1 MSKRQTPRTVEAP
14 CSACGRETTWQVVRE
29 NRSEDKL
36 RCTGCRATGYRARSF
51 WHMSTDAAASRLEQ
65 AQAEYDAAK
74 AAQAQARTAHN
85 EAFAA
90 YLPVRERYEAS
101 QQHVR
106 AAYQRLQEAK
116 EGSPLH
122 RQEIA
127 GVLRRAGFTQGAVD
141 RSRISHHAEGFT
153 CQQASERAVSLRY
166 IWCHSVFEAERQ
178 AAYARRDEAL
188 PRMVQALRAAGYWV
202 SEPTSMGGYIV
213 RRQAPPSML
222 EKAQAPGLRNPPAK
236 GLPSKTT

>member
-1 MSKRQTPRTVEAP
+1 MTI
-14 CSACGRETTWQVVRE
+14 TTQ
-29 NRSEDKL
+29 SEF
-36 RCTGCRATGYRARSF
+36 A
-51 WHMSTDAAASRLEQ
+51 Q

-74 AAQAQARTAHN
+74 AAQAQARTAHD

-116 EGSPLH
+116 EGPPLH
-122 RQEIA
+122 HQEIA
-127 GVLRRAGFTQGAVD
+127 GALRRAGFTRGAED
-141 RSRISHHAEGFT
+141 RSRINHHTEGFT
-153 CQQASERAVSLRY
+153 CLQASKRAVTLRY

-188 PRMVQALRAAGYWV
+188 PKMVQALREAGYWL
-202 SEPTSMGGYIV
+202 SEPTSMGDYIV
-213 RRQAPPSML
+213 RRQAPPSVQ
-222 EKAQAPGLRNPPAK
+222 ENARP
-236 GLPSKTT
+236 

>member
-1 MSKRQTPRTVEAP
+1 MTITTP
-14 CSACGRETTWQVVRE
+14 
-29 NRSEDKL
+29 SEL
-36 RCTGCRATGYRARSF
+36 A
-51 WHMSTDAAASRLEQ
+51 E

-74 AAQAQARTAHN
+74 AAQAQARTAHD

-116 EGSPLH
+116 EGPPLH

-127 GVLRRAGFTQGAVD
+127 GVLRRAGFTQGAED
-141 RSRISHHAEGFT
+141 RSRISHHTEGFT
-153 CQQASERAVSLRY
+153 CRQASERAVSLGY
-166 IWCHSVFEAERQ
+166 IWRHSFFEAERQ

-188 PRMVQALRAAGYWV
+188 PKMVQALRAADYWV
-202 SEPTSMGGYIV
+202 SEPTSMGDYIV
-213 RRQAPPSML
+213 RRQAPEQENARP
-222 EKAQAPGLRNPPAK
+222 
-236 GLPSKTT
+236 